1 MVQFLHNFGV
11 HVMKKYLPLIFVLF
25 IFPITG
31 FSQAVFNGHY
41 VKATVINEDTL
52 ILIDLPEYEV
62 NSKLPYK
69 FRKQQRRNGKLVRNI
84 KKVYPYAKLAG
95 VKLNEYEEILKDAPN
110 DIERRKIMK
119 QAEQELKDEFGDD
132 LKRLTFTQGLILIK
146 LVDRETGESSY
157 ALVQELRGKITAFFW
172 QTFAHLF
179 GYNLKIKYDPLGE
192 DKDIENIV
200 VMIEQGLI

>member
-1 MVQFLHNFGV
+1 
-11 HVMKKYLPLIFVLF
+11 MKKYLPLIFVLF

-31 FSQAVFNGHY
+31 FSQAVLNGHY

-62 NSKLPYK
+62 NGKLPYK
-69 FRKQQRRNGKLVRNI
+69 LRKQQYRNDKLVRNI

-95 VKLNEYEEILKDAPN
+95 VKLREYEEILKNAPS
-110 DIERRKIMK
+110 DTKRRKIMK
-119 QAEQELKDEFGDD
+119 QAEQELKDEFEDD
-132 LKRLTFTQGLILIK
+132 LKKLTFSQGFILIK
-146 LVDRETGESSY
+146 LVDRETGDSSY
-157 ALVQELRGKITAFFW
+157 ELVQELRGKFTAFFW
-172 QTFAHLF
+172 QAFARLF